1 MFKKNS
7 TKAKQKKV
15 RVTNCDSQFTRVL
28 KSMKSSLS
36 PKIKDLISD
45 DSFNQFQYR
54 TTIEYDFNKLEWSY
68 YEFGF
73 FKRTIKPDQWINYD
87 HSMMHDPVYPKLN
100 DRLIFFKNWITDQ
113 YAMDVFS
120 SNWPY
125 RVIVNK
131 GLGSVFARHRPNSLS
146 VRAQGTFPDQPR

>member
-1 MFKKNS
+1 M
-7 TKAKQKKV
+7 
-15 RVTNCDSQFTRVL
+15 
-28 KSMKSSLS
+28 S

-45 DSFNQFQYR
+45 DPFNQFQYR
-54 TTIEYDFNKLEWSY
+54 TTIEYDFKKLEWSY

-73 FKRTIKPDQWINYD
+73 FKRIIKPDQWINYD

-100 DRLIFFKNWITDQ
+100 DRLIFYKNWITNQ

-131 GLGSVFARHRPNSLS
+131 GLGSVFVRIDNSI
-146 VRAQGTFPDQPR
+146 VPPV

>member
-1 MFKKNS
+1 MKNS
-7 TKAKQKKV
+7 
-15 RVTNCDSQFTRVL
+15 
-28 KSMKSSLS
+28 MS

-45 DSFNQFQYR
+45 DPFNQFQYR

-87 HSMMHDPVYPKLN
+87 HSMMNHPVYPKLN
-100 DRLIFFKNWITDQ
+100 DRLIFYKNWITNQ
-113 YAMDVFS
+113 YTMDVFS

-125 RVIVNK
+125 SVIVNK
-131 GLGSVFARHRPNSLS
+131 GLGSLFAGFRPNSLRS
-146 VRAQGTFPDQPR
+146 GARPGTLPDKPR

>member
-1 MFKKNS
+1 M
-7 TKAKQKKV
+7 
-15 RVTNCDSQFTRVL
+15 
-28 KSMKSSLS
+28 S

-45 DSFNQFQYR
+45 DPFNQFQYR
-54 TTIEYDFNKLEWSY
+54 TTIEYDFKKLEWSY

-87 HSMMHDPVYPKLN
+87 HSMMNDPVYPKLN
-100 DRLIFFKNWITDQ
+100 DRLIFFKNFVTNQ

-125 RVIVNK
+125 RVVVNK
-131 GLGSVFARHRPNSLS
+131 GLESVIAGLRPNSHS
-146 VRAQGTFPDQPR
+146 GPGPRGPSMDPTWTLPILGSQRSHIKTILMSHTVHQ